1 MAMDV
6 LDMPVTL
13 IVKAPNQQIE
23 DQTIKCE
30 PTWTI
35 KRLKGYLSEVYPSKP
50 RTEDQK
56 LIYSGQL
63 LSDSVVLRDILRW
76 YEGQE
81 AHTVHLVCTPSKDQ
95 NSKTSKMSECG
106 SKQKTVP
113 DTGSE
118 DIRTGTNSTT
128 AEQPADGLRQRL
140 VGSASNTSLSQATA
154 SSSSSSPEPH
164 DRGHVQM
171 PPLDPRAAWAAA
183 MSQPYVGTVPFSAV
197 GGALDPNNMVQ
208 QMAWVQQAYAY
219 YMTQYMQM
227 LASGPAVQNNYG
239 QVPSGIQTDA
249 YTQPVAEEPAAA
261 VPNNE
266 PEQAIDANMIG
277 GGDDD
282 DRANRDWLYWIYFLS
297 RVMVLFSIVYFYSSP
312 TRFIIVSALGII
324 MYLYQIGF
332 FRVQAPA
339 AIPQPAPPPAPV
351 PENNNVVQ
359 AGRDIVR
366 HGNVHQLGEEHAA
379 PAAQRD
385 GDSDTDERV
394 AQEPERPSLL
404 AITWTFFSSF
414 FASLI
419 PEQPG
424 PL

>member
-1 MAMDV
+1 MDV

-81 AHTVHLVCTPSKDQ
+81 AHTVHLVCTPSKEQ
-95 NSKTSKMSECG
+95 SSKTQSKMSDCG
-106 SKQKTVP
+106 SKQATVP
-113 DTGSE
+113 SSGSE
-118 DIRTGTNSTT
+118 DVRTSASSTMV
-128 AEQPADGLRQRL
+128 EPDGLRQRS
-140 VGSASNTSLSQATA
+140 VGSASSTSLPQAAT
-154 SSSSSSPEPH
+154 SSSNSGLAAH
-164 DRGHVQM
+164 DRGHVQI
-171 PPLDPRAAWAAA
+171 PTLDPRAAWAAA
-183 MSQPYVGTVPFSAV
+183 MAQPYVSTAPFSAT

-239 QVPSGIQTDA
+239 QAPNGIQTDA

-261 VPNNE
+261 AVPNNQQ
-266 PEQAIDANMIG
+266 EQAIDGNLI

-351 PENNNVVQ
+351 PENNNVVH

-366 HGNVHQLGEEHAA
+366 HGNVHQLGEEAAA
-379 PAAQRD
+379 PAPQRD
-385 GDSDTDERV
+385 GDSDTDERAV
-394 AQEPERPSLL
+394 QEPERPSLL